1 MLTKEMI
8 LKAISDSENEFF
20 GLRYDNNNYSIN
32 DRCENSHQWY
42 QDADNLENFED
53 LTEEELDELYNSEI
67 GCYDA
72 GELEGT
78 CCIKVTEDTIDDA
91 LSRIKM
97 YKYDDTCEL
106 ILISG
111 DYAEEGNDVEEII
124 IENAVVIAK

>member
-1 MLTKEMI
+1 MLTREMI

-42 QDADNLENFED
+42 QDADNLENFEE

-91 LSRIKM
+91 LNRIKM
-97 YKYDDTCEL
+97 YKYDDACEL
-106 ILISG
+106 LLISG

-124 IENAVVIAK
+124 IENAIVIAK

>member
-1 MLTKEMI
+1 MLTREMI
-8 LKAISDSENEFF
+8 LKAISESENEFF

-42 QDADNLENFED
+42 QDADNLENFEE

-91 LSRIKM
+91 LNRIKM
-97 YKYDDTCEL
+97 YKYDDACEL
-106 ILISG
+106 LLISG
-111 DYAEEGNDVEEII
+111 DYAEEGNDVGEII
-124 IENAVVIAK
+124 IENAIVIAK

>member
-1 MLTKEMI
+1 MLTKDMI
-8 LKAISDSENEFF
+8 LKAISESENECF

-42 QDADNLENFED
+42 QDAWNLDNYGE
-53 LTEEELDELYNSEI
+53 LTESELDELYDSET

-78 CCIKVTEDTIDDA
+78 CCVKVTEDTIDDA
-91 LSRIKM
+91 LSRVEM
-97 YKYDDTCEL
+97 YKYDDASEL

-111 DYAEEGNDVEEII
+111 DDAEEGNDVDEII
-124 IENAVVIAK
+124 IENAIVIAK